1 MAVWEGGGEGELIRA
16 CVFWVCKDG
25 EGDRDKMP
33 EARAGLPR
41 ERSTVS
47 RVRSILRR
55 ERVRIS
61 CFLGL
66 LMSVHRRRVGQRWG
80 SLGRPLAAVGLLE
93 DAFVVAGLAPLAR
106 GAVLGADALHLE
118 ASTYRACPCAAGVT
132 ELPGKTEREGDI
144 P

>member
-1 MAVWEGGGEGELIRA
+1 
-16 CVFWVCKDG
+16 
-25 EGDRDKMP
+25 MP
-33 EARAGLPR
+33 EAILGFPR
-41 ERSTVS
+41 DRRTVS
-47 RVRSILRR
+47 SVRSILRK

-93 DAFVVAGLAPLAR
+93 DAFVVAGLAPLAGR
-106 GAVLGADALHLE
+106 AVLGADALHLE
-118 ASTYRACPCAAGVT
+118 ATADGARAKDALAD
-132 ELPGKTEREGDI
+132 GKNASEGNI